1 MISQNEVHLAGWLV
15 NDAVVGYTKD
25 NREVAIF
32 TMVTYR
38 DNDREKRE
46 YHRVISLRNASEI
59 GILKS
64 GEGVHVWGTLHTRTY
79 TTKDG
84 IEKAVTEIIAHNVT
98 MEM

>member
-46 YHRVISLRNASEI
+46 YHRVVSLRNASEI

-64 GEGVHVWGTLHTRTY
+64 SEGVHVWGTLHTRTY